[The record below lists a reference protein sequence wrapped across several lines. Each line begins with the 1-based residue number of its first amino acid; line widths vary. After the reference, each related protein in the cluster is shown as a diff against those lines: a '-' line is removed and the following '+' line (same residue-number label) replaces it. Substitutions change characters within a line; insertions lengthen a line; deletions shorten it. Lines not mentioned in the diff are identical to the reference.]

1 MEKWN
6 VYVTRMLPPA
16 AMEFLREHFN
26 VEVNPE
32 DRPLTREELLRNVR
46 GRDAI
51 ITQLV
56 DKVDVEFLDAAKGV
70 KIVAN
75 YAVGYDNI
83 DLSAATERGIMI
95 SNTPDV
101 LTNATAE
108 LAWALLFAAARR
120 IVEADKYFRAGKYK
134 GWGPMLFLGQGITG
148 KTLGVIG
155 AGRIGTAFARMAKG
169 FNMRILYCDEKPN
182 PRFEEQ
188 TGGKYVDKET
198 LLRESDFI
206 SLHCPLLPSTRHLI
220 GDKEFDMMKKT
231 AILINT
237 ARGPIVDEKA
247 LVRALKEGKIF
258 AAGLD
263 VYENEPAAEPELY
276 EMDNVVLL
284 PHIGSATTK
293 SREDMGILAASNIL
307 DAYEGRVPRTLVN
320 KEVLSKLGK

>member
-1 MEKWN
+1 
-6 VYVTRMLPPA
+6 MLPPA
-16 AMEFLREHFN
+16 AMEFLEQHFN

-32 DRPLTREELLRNVR
+32 DRPLTREEILEKVK
-46 GRDAI
+46 GRDAVL
-51 ITQLV
+51 TQLV
-56 DKVDVEFLDAAKGV
+56 DKVDAELLDAAKGV
-70 KIVAN
+70 KIIAN

-83 DLSAATERGIMI
+83 DVDAATQRGVMI

-101 LTNATAE
+101 LTDATAE

-134 GWGPMLFLGQGITG
+134 SWSPMLLLGQGVSG

-155 AGRIGTAFARMAKG
+155 AGRIGTAFAVKAKG
-169 FNMRILYCDEKPN
+169 FNMRILYADEKPN

-188 TGGKYVDKET
+188 TGGQYVDKET
-198 LLRESDFI
+198 LLRESDFVSI
-206 SLHCPLLPSTRHLI
+206 HCPLLPSTRHLI
-220 GDKEFDMMKKT
+220 GDKEFDLMKKT
-231 AILINT
+231 AVLINT

-320 KEVLSKLGK
+320 REVLNKLGK